1 MGKNKIGILAAVIV
15 IVCAVVFGGIYL
27 TRNLGKSDK
36 VISQE
41 SALSSLEKM
50 VNKISPDTAAPVKS
64 PVEFDDAED
73 EAAELPDIDTCE
85 IGTPAS
91 TSLYAE
97 IYSSPEKAGTGTD
110 AWLCEMAE
118 DFNRQGFTV
127 NDQEV
132 SIQVRKVNSGQA
144 LDYIATGKAVPDGF
158 PLPACSGSICS
169 MPKAWKRM

>member
-1 MGKNKIGILAAVIV
+1 M
-15 IVCAVVFGGIYL
+15 
-27 TRNLGKSDK
+27 
-36 VISQE
+36 
-41 SALSSLEKM
+41 
-50 VNKISPDTAAPVKS
+50 NKISPDTAAPVKS

-118 DFNRQGFTV
+118 DF
-127 NDQEV
+127 E
-132 SIQVRKVNSGQA
+132 QA
-144 LDYIATGKAVPDGF
+144 GIY
-158 PLPACSGSICS
+158 
-169 MPKAWKRM
+169 R